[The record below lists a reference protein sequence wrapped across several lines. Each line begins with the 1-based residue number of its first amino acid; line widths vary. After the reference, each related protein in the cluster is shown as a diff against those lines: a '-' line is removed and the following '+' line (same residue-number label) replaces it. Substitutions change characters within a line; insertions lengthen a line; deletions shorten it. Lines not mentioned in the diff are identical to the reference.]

1 MVASFTNCIF
11 PLGTATLRSPRKSAA
26 VNGDSDAPKQ
36 RPVSI
41 AALPRSP
48 QKQQQPLKRT
58 TSQVE
63 LKTTA
68 EKPTKVTIENQ
79 AHHRFELA
87 LQESKVDAANCVV
100 CEKAVVAGSPFW
112 KCKECKDVTH
122 RKCRSNVQSHCGST
136 KPTAPSADDLSS
148 IQSVS
153 SLTLD
158 SVDVAGGTTS
168 GGEYIGSLVYSS
180 DGAED
185 QARKEIEVN
194 CAFEVAE
201 QQILLLGCN
210 TGLYAY
216 HLDSQRLVHISG
228 LESVS
233 CMSICKRLA
242 KAIMVGTVGEKLYQC
257 DYRQLESRC
266 QSSSSCHKPV
276 LETSAIELPFANR
289 TPSEKWKL
297 VLISDE
303 AENALDSVAIAA
315 TSTRIVI
322 LKYDLKLHMFK
333 PVRALDTATP
343 VTSIFFTRHSA
354 IVSSD
359 KFYEIDLDNYAAEE
373 FVDLSD
379 KSMESTA
386 KCQPLTAVR
395 ISRQEYLLCFAEYGV
410 FVDEFGCRSRPY
422 DLNWVYAPTGFVYR
436 DPFLFISHYQSVQI
450 VRLHRSF
457 SKEMA
462 SGDNASE
469 NSESPELQR
478 VYLPHYMSTLLA
490 NSGDVNLYAVAI
502 DQRPC
507 NGTQK
512 IYHLDTMQAFKQK
525 FNISM
530 ETLSSVATSVT
541 LGSTVTGNSI

>member
-1 MVASFTNCIF
+1 
-11 PLGTATLRSPRKSAA
+11 LRSPRKSAA
-26 VNGDSDAPKQ
+26 VNDDSDAPKQ

-41 AALPRSP
+41 AVLPRSP
-48 QKQQQPLKRT
+48 QKQSSLKRT
-58 TSQVE
+58 KSQVE
-63 LKTTA
+63 LKTT
-68 EKPTKVTIENQ
+68 EKSSKATSEDQ

-87 LQESKVDAANCVV
+87 LQESKVDAADCVV
-100 CEKAVVAGSPFW
+100 CGKAIVAGSPFW

-122 RKCRSNVQSHCGST
+122 RKCRSNVHGNCGT
-136 KPTAPSADDLSS
+136 KPTAPPADDLSS
-148 IQSVS
+148 ISSVS
-153 SLTLD
+153 SLNLNTG
-158 SVDVAGGTTS
+158 DVTTATN
-168 GGEYIGSLVYSS
+168 GEYIGSLVYSS
-180 DGAED
+180 DGPDE
-185 QARKEIEVN
+185 QAAMKEIEVN

-216 HLDSQRLVHISG
+216 HLDSKRLVHISG

-266 QSSSSCHKPV
+266 QSSSACHKPV

-379 KSMESTA
+379 KSMENTA
-386 KCQPLTAVR
+386 KCQPVTAVR
-395 ISRQEYLLCFAEYGV
+395 ISRQEYLLCFAECGV

-436 DPFLFISHYQSVQI
+436 EPFLFIAHYQSVQI

-457 SKEMA
+457 SKELA
-462 SGDNASE
+462 NEDNSSE
-469 NSESPELQR
+469 TSESPELQR

-512 IYHLDTMQAFKQK
+512 IYLLDTMQAFKKK

-530 ETLSSVATSVT
+530 ETISSVATSVT
-541 LGSTVTGNSI
+541 LGSTMTGNSL